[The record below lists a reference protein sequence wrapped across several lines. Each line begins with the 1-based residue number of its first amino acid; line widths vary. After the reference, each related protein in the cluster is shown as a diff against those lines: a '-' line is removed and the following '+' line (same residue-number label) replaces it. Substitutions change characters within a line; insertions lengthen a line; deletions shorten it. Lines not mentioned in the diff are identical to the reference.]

1 MINAVFCFD
10 EKYLYPAIVSTLSAI
25 KNTKNLKIYWIVFN
39 SFKEKVKHILSKYGL
54 ANSVDLISADDKLF
68 RDWKEEFL
76 VESYNFKFVVSRAA
90 YLKFL
95 IPELIN
101 KDKIIYLDSDTY
113 VLSDLSELYREDL
126 DNFCIGGVED
136 LVASKSNKIM
146 KGSTD
151 KYINSGVLLMNLKK
165 IREKKSLSN
174 LNNFYVENEEKIV
187 WADQC
192 IFNKIFEKEKKI
204 INFKYNKIIN
214 TTKTKYEDFNQIIKK
229 NHILH
234 FAGGVKPWQ
243 QWCNPE
249 IFNYYRKQL
258 DKLNIVD
265 FPFQKIDNVGKALM
279 LTEALEI
286 NSQFQQ
292 SCKIKTEIIDNLLK
306 EIDKS

>member
-76 VESYNFKFVVSRAA
+76 VELYNFKFVVSRAA

-165 IREKKSLSN
+165 
-174 LNNFYVENEEKIV
+174 
-187 WADQC
+187 
-192 IFNKIFEKEKKI
+192 
-204 INFKYNKIIN
+204 
-214 TTKTKYEDFNQIIKK
+214 
-229 NHILH
+229 
-234 FAGGVKPWQ
+234 
-243 QWCNPE
+243 
-249 IFNYYRKQL
+249 
-258 DKLNIVD
+258 
-265 FPFQKIDNVGKALM
+265 
-279 LTEALEI
+279 
-286 NSQFQQ
+286 
-292 SCKIKTEIIDNLLK
+292 
-306 EIDKS
+306 